1 MSKEN
6 EKEFIKEDISP
17 SKSNEPATILHLVE
31 EISKLEEKISNMKKL
46 SSIEDNSNKINEEIK
61 NLKKTK
67 NNLNKEMNNLSLNLL
82 LETSNKENL
91 IKKKS
96 YLIKDLIKKINNY
109 KNILSTYNT
118 LSFTSPILK
127 KYILSNKMNQSL
139 SDEQIDD
146 IMSKTQTKYNNDNL
160 IQKYEKEHI
169 NNKEELN
176 NIENDKKKIIQKI
189 EEIKENLKMIKEEK
203 LTYKNELVNYI
214 SLKETLESIIKVN
227 LPSLLILNNKEEKE
241 DINDDKTDYNK
252 NYDKNSFISK
262 DNHSQHRANTIN
274 SITEEEN
281 DNENNNNN
289 VEYIDM
295 SFYNNNNLNIKS
307 KKNWDEIINL
317 YKYEFFYLDPNKIS
331 IGISDEI
338 FDAISTK
345 IINEN
350 NNYPFSNN
358 FGNSILLETKKTPNI
373 LEKTS
378 KPSGLINS
386 INIINNRYSAG
397 PNQMIFSCESPIIKK
412 TRANIFL
419 FNDINDCKKE
429 VQVELKNEISNC
441 ITSVN
446 NNNLSVEKLN
456 EKIAEMIIYKLGEYS
471 YFLNK
476 KNLMIYLSCYF
487 KKSYYECMI
496 SLKLKFINKD
506 YKNIKKNRKKK
517 IENFHDQLTKLN
529 TKTETIKNTIILQ
542 ENKIKMLNSIED
554 KDKNKDINEINI
566 NNNIKHLKLTLDEQN
581 YIQLCRKANSY
592 INEKNEIER
601 EIEEAENDKKLNK
614 YQGEIK
620 INSLKNE
627 IKDIDKQINSIENE
641 SFSKKAKSD
650 DEISKCR
657 KLIIDKI
664 NMIKDYLEIFKNKC
678 LNNDINIYNEFI
690 DTISSNLKNKYYK
703 SLLDLEKFNSLS
715 IKNNP
720 KQKIK
725 NNANKSFNL
734 NKEIISYTSFSNN
747 NSNIN
752 SKTHRKTSSD
762 VVKSF
767 NYEEKFLSPINKNK
781 KKNYIMFKDDN
792 NKSND
797 YFNSTSKKKRA
808 INNTDK
814 SNRVKNNNYINVFDS
829 CNNLNN
835 YFFQFQTPSTII
847 SIDENK
853 KINNFLNKSNK
864 NEINIVSYTTPFS
877 SASKFSNS
885 NKKKINTKREIK
897 PTNLINN
904 LKYCVSDKKV
914 INTEVKNN
922 SINKNNEFKININN
936 IYESKNRNNK
946 NQKIINNLLSS
957 FSKEKNNYFNN
968 SKSDY
973 ISNSIKN
980 NSLFTKTF
988 CYFKIINNDDSTNI
1002 NENGNEKHY
1011 NPLEVNISLAQL
1023 CQQPYNYIKS
1033 TLSFDKKED
1042 MIKINPTNQLDS
1054 INIKID
1060 IIENSY
1066 INDDMKIII
1075 DVFKGFIKYKNKYN
1089 NEDISRYIKELEKGD
1104 SIVDKN
1110 LDEEKIRK
1118 CCNNKNFSFNICIK
1132 NNLIIEFIFC
1142 SYEEFK
1148 LWNDAVSFF
1157 IKNNKQFQFN
1167 LSKLTKFEY
1176 P

>member
-1 MSKEN
+1 
-6 EKEFIKEDISP
+6 
-17 SKSNEPATILHLVE
+17 
-31 EISKLEEKISNMKKL
+31 
-46 SSIEDNSNKINEEIK
+46 
-61 NLKKTK
+61 
-67 NNLNKEMNNLSLNLL
+67 
-82 LETSNKENL
+82 
-91 IKKKS
+91 
-96 YLIKDLIKKINNY
+96 
-109 KNILSTYNT
+109 
-118 LSFTSPILK
+118 
-127 KYILSNKMNQSL
+127 
-139 SDEQIDD
+139 
-146 IMSKTQTKYNNDNL
+146 
-160 IQKYEKEHI
+160 
-169 NNKEELN
+169 
-176 NIENDKKKIIQKI
+176 
-189 EEIKENLKMIKEEK
+189 
-203 LTYKNELVNYI
+203 
-214 SLKETLESIIKVN
+214 
-227 LPSLLILNNKEEKE
+227 
-241 DINDDKTDYNK
+241 
-252 NYDKNSFISK
+252 
-262 DNHSQHRANTIN
+262 
-274 SITEEEN
+274 
-281 DNENNNNN
+281 
-289 VEYIDM
+289 
-295 SFYNNNNLNIKS
+295 
-307 KKNWDEIINL
+307 
-317 YKYEFFYLDPNKIS
+317 
-331 IGISDEI
+331 
-338 FDAISTK
+338 
-345 IINEN
+345 
-350 NNYPFSNN
+350 
-358 FGNSILLETKKTPNI
+358 
-373 LEKTS
+373 
-378 KPSGLINS
+378 
-386 INIINNRYSAG
+386 
-397 PNQMIFSCESPIIKK
+397 
-412 TRANIFL
+412 
-419 FNDINDCKKE
+419 
-429 VQVELKNEISNC
+429 
-441 ITSVN
+441 
-446 NNNLSVEKLN
+446 
-456 EKIAEMIIYKLGEYS
+456 
-471 YFLNK
+471 
-476 KNLMIYLSCYF
+476 
-487 KKSYYECMI
+487 
-496 SLKLKFINKD
+496 
-506 YKNIKKNRKKK
+506 
-517 IENFHDQLTKLN
+517 
-529 TKTETIKNTIILQ
+529 
-542 ENKIKMLNSIED
+542 MLNSIED

-792 NKSND
+792 NKCND

-922 SINKNNEFKININN
+922 SITNNNEFKININN